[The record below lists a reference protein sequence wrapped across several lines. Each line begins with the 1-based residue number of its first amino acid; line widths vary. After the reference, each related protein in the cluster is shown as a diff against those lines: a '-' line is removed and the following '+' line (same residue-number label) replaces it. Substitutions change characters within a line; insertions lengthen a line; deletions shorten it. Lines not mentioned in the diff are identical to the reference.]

1 MGPRQNPLKLAYI
14 VPRYGPEIV
23 GGAENLARSHAEEL
37 ARRGIDVTVLTTQAL
52 SHHTWL
58 NHYPAGRDTVNGVKV
73 IRFPAETN
81 LGDPN
86 LHGVLHDIAR
96 GRNISEDEQ
105 LIWLD
110 GVVRSPELIEYLAVH
125 GKEYSRLI
133 FLPYLFGTTYFGSKL
148 LPDRSYII
156 PCLHD
161 EPFAHKSL
169 IQKMLK
175 SAGGLIFN
183 SVGEQKL
190 ATRLLG
196 IDKPGHVVGMGFVG
210 VPGDGSAF
218 RNRHP
223 VRGKYLLYAGRRED
237 GKNTPLLIGY
247 FNRFIAENP
256 WSCSL
261 VLIGAGEVEIPPR
274 SSHLIFDLGT
284 VSERQVR
291 DSYDSS
297 FAFCQPSVNE
307 SFSIV
312 LMESWLAGK
321 PALVHRECDVTRD
334 HVRASGGG
342 LAFGNYPEFAES
354 LKLLLEDESLA
365 ARMGK
370 AGREYVEKEYNWD
383 SVVERLYKALGV

>member
-1 MGPRQNPLKLAYI
+1 MGPGQNPLKLAYI
-14 VPRYGPEIV
+14 VPRYGLEIV

-52 SHHTWL
+52 DHHTWQ
-58 NHYPAGRDTVNGVKV
+58 NHYPWGRDNVNGVEV
-73 IRFPAETN
+73 VRFPAETN

-110 GVVRSPELIEYLAVH
+110 GVVRSPELIEYLSEY
-125 GKEYSRLI
+125 GEKYSRLI

-148 LPDRSYII
+148 FPDRSYII

-183 SVGEQKL
+183 SAGEQKL
-190 ATRLLG
+190 ASCLLG
-196 IDKPGHVVGMGFVG
+196 MEKPGDVVGMGFTS
-210 VPGDGSAF
+210 VPGDGNAF
-218 RNRHP
+218 RDRYP

-237 GKNTPLLIGY
+237 GKNTPLLIDY
-247 FNRFIAENP
+247 FNRFAAENP

-261 VLIGAGEVEIPPR
+261 VLIGTGEIEIPPQ
-274 SSHLIFDLGT
+274 SSHLILDLGT
-284 VSERQVR
+284 VSEQQVR

-321 PALVHRECDVTRD
+321 PALVHRDCNVTRD

-342 LAFGNYPEFAES
+342 LTFSSYPEFAES
-354 LKLLLEDESLA
+354 IRLLMEDEGLA
-365 ARMGK
+365 VSMGK

-383 SVVERLYKALGV
+383 SVVGRLFKALGV